1 MRQLSPA
8 LAVAAIL
15 YSCASIGRPEGG
27 AYDETPPRFL
37 GSSPEAGAVNNS
49 KQKINILFDEYIK
62 LEKPSEKVVISPPQL
77 QQPEIRAVGKRI
89 QVNLLDSLK
98 PGTTYTIDF
107 GDAVVDNN
115 EDNPLGQFTFTFS
128 TGASIDT
135 MEVSGTVLE
144 ASNLEPLKGIMV
156 GLHSNLADTAFTSL
170 PLERVGRTDSRG
182 RFTIKGVAP
191 GKYRIFA
198 LMDADNNYR
207 FNQPGE
213 ILAWEDSLIVPHMEA
228 RLRQDTSWVDSLS
241 YDTIVER
248 SYTHYLPDNILLRAF
263 KEENRTRSLNKH
275 ERLTPEKFTL
285 YFTGKSDTLPRIRGL
300 NFDEREAF
308 VVEHNRTNDTIT
320 YWLKDSLV
328 YRKDTLSMSLTYY
341 RTDSLKQFVSQ
352 NDTLKLVAKQQPHK
366 KAEESKKKKKKD
378 EETETSP
385 VVPLDM
391 RIQVGSPMEVYGVI
405 SLVFNEPLV
414 KVDTSAI
421 HLKQRV
427 DSLWKPVSFDFEQD
441 SIDLKAFNLYHD
453 WVPLTEYELT
463 IDSAAFRGLYGLA
476 SFPQKQHFKV
486 RSEDDYFS
494 LSFNV
499 QGVRGPAFIELLD
512 TQDRVLRRR
521 RVRSNGQADFYFLMP
536 GKYCA
541 RLVEDRNNNGVWDT
555 GKYEQGEQP
564 EAVYYYP
571 QIMEYKALWEANQTW
586 NLHETAP
593 ERQKPDELK
602 KQKPD
607 EDRKKRDRNRQ
618 RQQQR
623 NNPPQMF

>member
-1 MRQLSPA
+1 MRRMTPA
-8 LAVAAIL
+8 LAVAGIL

-27 AYDETPPRFL
+27 AYDDTPPRFL
-37 GSSPEAGAVNNS
+37 GSTPEAGAVNNS
-49 KQKINILFDEYIK
+49 KQKISILFDEYIK

-115 EDNPLGQFTFTFS
+115 EGNPLGQFTFTFS

-213 ILAWEDSLIVPHMEA
+213 VLAWEDSLIIPQMEA

-263 KEENRTRSLNKH
+263 KEENRTRSLTKH

-285 YFTGKSDTLPRIRGL
+285 YFTGKSDTLPRLRGL

-328 YRKDTLSMSLTYY
+328 YLKDTLSMSLTYY
-341 RTDSLKQFVSQ
+341 RTDSLKRFVSQ
-352 NDTLKLVAKQQPHK
+352 TDTLKLVAKQQPRK
-366 KAEESKKKKKKD
+366 KNEETKKKKNKD
-378 EETETSP
+378 EEAGPPP

-391 RIQVGSPMEVYGVI
+391 RLQIGSPMEVYGAI
-405 SLVFNEPLV
+405 AFVFNEPPV
-414 KVDTSAI
+414 RVDTASI

-427 DSLWKPVSFDFEQD
+427 DSIWKPVPFDFEQD
-441 SIDLKAFNLYHD
+441 STDLKAFNLYHD
-453 WVPLTEYELT
+453 WEPMAEYELT
-463 IDSAAFRGLYGLA
+463 VDSAAFQGLYGLV
-476 SFPQKQHFKV
+476 SFPQKQNFKV
-486 RSEDDYFS
+486 RSEDEYFS
-494 LSFNV
+494 LTFNV

-521 RVRSNGQADFYFLMP
+521 RLRADGQADFYFLMP
-536 GKYCA
+536 GKYGA

-555 GKYEQGEQP
+555 GNYERGEQP
-564 EAVYYYP
+564 ETVYYYP

-586 NLHETAP
+586 NLHDLAP

-607 EDRKKRDRNRQ
+607 DEKKKRDRNRQ
-618 RQQQR
+618 RQQRR
-623 NNPPQMF
+623 NNTPQMF